1 MTTPYTCKLSPTE
14 YKEAFEKARKN
25 EAIIKNKL
33 EKKHPSLTIIIP
45 ERQEDVNSREE
56 ADDYIDEGDLYIDFN
71 KGKKP
76 KLTEIKCL
84 SYQWTCREDF
94 PFQRSL
100 IVNSVEGINKKI
112 KQGFGIPDY
121 TLIVADD
128 MNNFI
133 RVHKRSFHKWYKW
146 PAYDKRK
153 AEVMLLWWF
162 DFADAEPGEII
173 FGKFE

>member
-112 KQGFGIPDY
+112 KQGFGIPDFIPLRHRNSQLPLGLIL
-121 TLIVADD
+121 TLHLFLQKNRMYFSLFFSNY
-128 MNNFI
+128 MN
-133 RVHKRSFHKWYKW
+133 K
-146 PAYDKRK
+146 
-153 AEVMLLWWF
+153 
-162 DFADAEPGEII
+162 EII
-173 FGKFE
+173 NLCCF